1 MKSRNRAENR
11 ADIGRVLLALGLLAL
26 LSLLDETHA
35 PPATAAAQ
43 SAIAA
48 SR

>member
-1 MKSRNRAENR
+1 MNSRNRAENR

-26 LSLLDETHA
+26 LSTLDESRA
-35 PPATAAAQ
+35 PPAANAAQ
-43 SAIAA
+43 SAVTA